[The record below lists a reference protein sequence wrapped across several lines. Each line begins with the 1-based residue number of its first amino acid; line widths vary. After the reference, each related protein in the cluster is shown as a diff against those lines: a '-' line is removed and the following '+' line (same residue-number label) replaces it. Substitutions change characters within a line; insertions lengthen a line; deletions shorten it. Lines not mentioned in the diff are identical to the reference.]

1 MVKQYVSRYNEDSQ
15 KETIQKFETY
25 YDSGLY
31 FLIELLDDA
40 KPTVTKDR
48 NQMIYGFKYKAAA
61 YGVEEVSFKFGD
73 TFNVILEIK
82 NNKLHMSVDEKVLS
96 I

>member
-1 MVKQYVSRYNEDSQ
+1 
-15 KETIQKFETY
+15 
-25 YDSGLY
+25 
-31 FLIELLDDA
+31 
-40 KPTVTKDR
+40 
-48 NQMIYGFKYKAAA
+48 MIYGFKYKAAA